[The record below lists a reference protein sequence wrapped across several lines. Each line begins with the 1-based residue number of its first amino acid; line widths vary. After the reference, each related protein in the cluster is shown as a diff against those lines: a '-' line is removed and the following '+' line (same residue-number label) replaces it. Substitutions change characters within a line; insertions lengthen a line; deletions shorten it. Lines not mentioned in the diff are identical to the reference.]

1 MHRWMAAAGISLLMV
16 IACSNTTST
25 SSPAGP
31 STSSASASASCVNKT
46 DFDAAVGSAK
56 DHVSSAVTAAAAL
69 NLGTAKDE
77 LSKAGQAVQNAA
89 NIAGDGSPEMKNELQ
104 AAANSVN
111 QAITDLQNNNVTAAA
126 TDLQAAGESLT
137 QAASTDANDLFC

>member
-31 STSSASASASCVNKT
+31 STSSASAPASCVNKT
-46 DFDAAVGSAK
+46 DFDAAIGSAK

>member
-1 MHRWMAAAGISLLMV
+1 MAQTVSVEVEPALSTGRERVSTAHAAARLPRRRASGDNPRMHRWMAAAGISLLMV

-31 STSSASASASCVNKT
+31 STSSASASASCMNKT

-77 LSKAGQAVQNAA
+77 LSKAGQAVQRAA
-89 NIAGDGSPEMKNELQ
+89 NIAWGVSPKPKQERQ
-104 AAANSVN
+104 A
-111 QAITDLQNNNVTAAA
+111 
-126 TDLQAAGESLT
+126 
-137 QAASTDANDLFC
+137 